1 MQPSVISLET
11 MWSHCL
17 SLCWNLSEHCLYAK
31 HCSQKASTCL
41 PPSSVAWLICHD
53 MEKRPWQGSPS
64 LAFPP
69 LAISMRVCAGP
80 HLTSQSSSRCSCPSI
95 HSSISSL
102 LCRSF
107 LLYFTVSLPSFRCA
121 GSSVFST
128 VWNITLDWVPGSDA
142 IAATASGVFS
152 PAHTRAERKPRRL
165 GLVCFAVPCSVSRLP
180 VCCCSHV
187 CLLLSSVRAAPLSN
201 AASGSLPA
209 SLPRYLSP
217 LLLLLQHPLLLHYQ
231 ENGNEICLCVQVC
244 VQFYLFACVC
254 ACCSMRVCF
263 LLSYI
268 IAVGEHR
275 SIVPIKQSKQDRNA
289 GSANMS
295 NWN

>member
-1 MQPSVISLET
+1 

-17 SLCWNLSEHCLYAK
+17 SSCWNLVDVATQHCLCAK

-53 MEKRPWQGSPS
+53 IEKRPWQGSPS

-69 LAISMRVCAGP
+69 LAISMRVCARP

-107 LLYFTVSLPSFRCA
+107 LLYFTVSLPSLRCA
-121 GSSVFST
+121 GSSVLST

-152 PAHTRAERKPRRL
+152 PAHTRAQRGSLADSGTFVSQSPALSQVFLCAAAPMCVFCYRVFVLPLSLMLPLVLCLPLSLVISLPYSSSCNTHFSCTIRRMVMRYASVYKC
-165 GLVCFAVPCSVSRLP
+165 VCSFICLHVY
-180 VCCCSHV
+180 VCVCVLQHA
-187 CLLLSSVRAAPLSN
+187 CLLFALLYYC
-201 AASGSLPA
+201 SG
-209 SLPRYLSP
+209 RT
-217 LLLLLQHPLLLHYQ
+217 
-231 ENGNEICLCVQVC
+231 
-244 VQFYLFACVC
+244 
-254 ACCSMRVCF
+254 
-263 LLSYI
+263 
-268 IAVGEHR
+268 
-275 SIVPIKQSKQDRNA
+275 
-289 GSANMS
+289 
-295 NWN
+295 